1 MRSVLLAVSAIVMTG
16 TLTVPVFADEPQSAD
31 PLGMW
36 ECPQTGNA
44 TLYTNRE
51 RVGCRKIE
59 LKPLSVVPP
68 RPEFP
73 ANLLHPM
80 VTVPD
85 VEGSPQIPPP
95 APAHSRNV
103 PDWAK
108 GWYANNTSD
117 APVQTEVCSL
127 YSEWLQL
134 VQRTRGGFFFGSDPS
149 YGTDPSGRNYLPTN
163 PFWDN
168 ARYGALARIFGA
180 GFVPIGCL

>member
-1 MRSVLLAVSAIVMTG
+1 MRSIQLMLSVIVTG
-16 TLTVPVFADEPQSAD
+16 TLTMPVFADEPRPAD

-36 ECPQTGNA
+36 ECPQTGA
-44 TLYTNRE
+44 VILYTNRE
-51 RVGCRKIE
+51 REGCRKLE
-59 LKPLSVVPP
+59 LKPVSVVPAM
-68 RPEFP
+68 PEFH
-73 ANLLHPM
+73 ANHVQP
-80 VTVPD
+80 TVPTLD
-85 VEGSPQIPPP
+85 IDHMPQTSSPV
-95 APAHSRNV
+95 PAHSRNV

-134 VQRTRGGFFFGSDPS
+134 VQRTRGGFFFGNDPS
-149 YGTDPSGRNYLPTN
+149 YGSDPSGRNYLPTN

-168 ARYGALARIFGA
+168 ARYFALARIFGA